1 MLTHSIQVGDILI
14 DDSRFSLREFV
25 FDAPP
30 GQCCHINSFDT
41 LGILYPII
49 VYEDDKKQLH
59 LIDGKKRAVFAL
71 QSGESSIRATVL
83 PHTTPVTD
91 LIMLILCNKRNEI
104 ASSAINRIQFIYFA
118 NSLNAKESWILQ
130 SLCLPFEFKP
140 HRDFFRECE
149 RIYNLPRELK
159 LFCHEKKLSLKQMIN
174 LSYHPLDLL
183 EQLVKWKSSI
193 QLTAS
198 ILDEIASNL
207 KDYCMRENR
216 SLQDFMDE
224 QDVRELFDSSL
235 NPREKTEKLRH
246 LLHIKRFP
254 VLTETN
260 AGIMKAIGD
269 LNIPKSIRIDWD
281 CTLENKNVNL
291 AVDIRDPDQ
300 WEDLLASLKS
310 KEVKKALKIIL
321 DEL

>member
-1 MLTHSIQVGDILI
+1 M
-14 DDSRFSLREFV
+14 FSLREFV
-25 FDAPP
+25 FDAAPDRS
-30 GQCCHINSFDT
+30 CHINSFDT

-59 LIDGKKRAVFAL
+59 LVDGKKRAAFAL
-71 QSGESSIRATVL
+71 QSGESNIRATVL
-83 PHTTPVTD
+83 PHTTPIAD
-91 LIMLILCNKRNEI
+91 LIILILCNKRYEI

-118 NSLNAKESWILQ
+118 DSLNVAEPWILQ
-130 SLCLPFEFKP
+130 SLCIPFEFKP
-140 HRDFFRECE
+140 HQDFFRECE

-159 LFCHEKKLSLKQMIN
+159 LFCHEKKLSLKQMLN

-207 KDYCMRENR
+207 KDYCKRENR

-224 QDVRELFDSSL
+224 PDVRELFDSSL
-235 NPREKTEKLRH
+235 SPREKTERLRQ
-246 LLHIKRFP
+246 LIHIKIFP

-260 AGIMKAIGD
+260 ARIVKTIED
-269 LNIPKSIRIDWD
+269 LNLSKGVRINWD
-281 CTLENKNVNL
+281 STLENKNVNV
-291 AVDIRDPDQ
+291 AIDIHNPKKWHGILDT
-300 WEDLLASLKS
+300 LGS
-310 KEVKKALKIIL
+310 KEVRAALEDIL
-321 DEL
+321 NEL